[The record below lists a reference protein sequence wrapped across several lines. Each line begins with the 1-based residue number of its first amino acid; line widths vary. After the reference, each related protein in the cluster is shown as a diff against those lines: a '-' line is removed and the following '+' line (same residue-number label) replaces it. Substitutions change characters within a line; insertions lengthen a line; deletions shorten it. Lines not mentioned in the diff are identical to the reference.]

1 MTARLDDI
9 SPRTGMVVALA
20 SIFLVFGFMFTVS
33 GVKGETLG
41 DVPLIAI
48 GPAICLP
55 GVAAIFIANATKGCT
70 VSPFQDGWLCKRGR
84 PRKADGRRI
93 CEDLKALHSCK
104 KACSGEDSVSTTT
117 TVGETSRLVRGV
129 DRDEVLRYLQDC
141 YPSSTFLET
150 SDKSGTYALDQ
161 LCPSQ
166 ESTLNKA
173 TRYISVQAPSDS
185 IVVFSRC
192 KSNSYGS
199 YCCYIPPRDFSWDV
213 ETVV

>member
-9 SPRTGMVVALA
+9 RPRTGMVVALA

-70 VSPFQDGWLCKRGR
+70 VSPFRDVWLCKRGR
-84 PRKADGRRI
+84 PRREDGRS
-93 CEDLKALHSCK
+93 CVDLKALHSCK
-104 KACSGEDSVSTTT
+104 KARSGEDSVSTTT
-117 TVGETSRLVRGV
+117 VGETSQLVRDV
-129 DRDEVLRYLQDC
+129 ERDEVLRYLQDC

-150 SDKSGTYALDQ
+150 SDKSGSYALDR

-166 ESTLNKA
+166 ESTLNEA
-173 TRYISVQAPSDS
+173 ARYTAVQAPYDS
-185 IVVFSRC
+185 IVVSSLY